1 MKRER
6 NKGDRVQTST
16 LSPDL
21 APPQESTSL
30 LNPNIL
36 HDSATADLGSVL
48 VRISADIDFVGM

>member
-21 APPQESTSL
+21 ALPQESTSL
-30 LNPNIL
+30 FNPSIF